1 MNSPNFFEQ
10 SIASM
15 SYTEINSRNWGLP
28 YGSLPYDRLL
38 EKLEETDPDLVS
50 EVRGYDELHEL
61 ENEYPDYVRS
71 EIIDWTPDAPYL
83 ESDHPRRDP
92 AWSRSMLNLRY
103 NGTRGS
109 NPELPRHPELF
120 YGFTGNDPR
129 GAVND
134 PRFDEWRGHITSRAA
149 ELCVSMG
156 DNADFHLAERPW
168 TNQSISYDMKE
179 LQRRLKRNTKI
190 FEVQKEGRP
199 WGNNVIADEFA
210 AGAIRAAG
218 MGAGRESFATGGEGF
233 YGAAPPR
240 FAAGDHAPAVELFTD
255 GARGLGAL
263 PEDAGTPWR
272 HTTGDADL
280 GVQQYG
286 QKRGA
291 GRGLVAPDAVG
302 GGRARAGGADQS
314 WEDSRRAQGTN
325 RRALGATMA
334 LAARYRQSLG
344 SGAHDQAPGA
354 SYEGYGV
361 TGAGLA
367 PARDVALLYRYTTE
381 DQSRRPG
388 TEVQDGDGGQLG
400 GARGLTPAAHPELAA
415 RAVEA
420 GVAPNAYLTNAD
432 AIVTGLREGTAAGRR
447 RVAGLVVADG
457 ARNLAASEA
466 AEPARRGVAPGA
478 DYGRLAHLASAP
490 LARSAAA
497 SGLEVHAYR
506 SAPPPGPEQ
515 RAALARGAYEGG
527 TWRPHL
533 EALPVGASKA
543 PGEWRSA
550 TQGQSRLGDAPGQVF
565 GPDADVA
572 GYHGPAPVGPKSLRS
587 GAWSDSAGL
596 TDEFGGFDGA

>member
-1 MNSPNFFEQ
+1 M
-10 SIASM
+10 
-15 SYTEINSRNWGLP
+15 
-28 YGSLPYDRLL
+28 PYDVLL
-38 EKLEETDPDLVS
+38 EKLEETDPDLIS

-92 AWSRSMLNLRY
+92 ALSRSMLNLRF

-156 DNADFHLAERPW
+156 DNADFHIAERPW
-168 TNQSISYDMKE
+168 TGQAISYDMKE
-179 LQRRLKRNTKI
+179 LHRRLKANTKI
-190 FEVQKEGRP
+190 FSVQKEGRP
-199 WGNNVIADEFA
+199 WGSNIVADEFA

-218 MGAGRESFATGGEGF
+218 MGAGGESFAATGEGF
-233 YGAAPPR
+233 YGGAPAR
-240 FAAGDHAPAVELFTD
+240 FAAGDHALATELFTD
-255 GARGLGAL
+255 GNRGFGAL

-272 HTTGDADL
+272 HTVGEADL

-291 GRGLVAPDAVG
+291 GRAQVAPGAVG
-302 GGRARAGGADQS
+302 GGLARAGGPDQA
-314 WEDSRRAQGTN
+314 WDDSSRARSTN

-334 LAARYRQSLG
+334 LAARYRRAVK
-344 SGAHDQAPGA
+344 SGAHDQDPGA
-354 SYEGYGV
+354 SYE
-361 TGAGLA
+361 TAAMPGAGLA
-367 PARDVALLYRYTTE
+367 PARDVALLYRHAVE
-381 DQSRRPG
+381 DQTRRPG
-388 TEVQDGDGGQLG
+388 TEIQDGEGGQLG
-400 GARGLTPAAHPELAA
+400 GARGLAPAAHPERAA

-420 GVAPNAYLTNAD
+420 GATPNAYLTNAE
-432 AIVTGLREGTAAGRR
+432 AIVTGLREGGAAARR

-457 ARNLAASEA
+457 SRHLAVSEA
-466 AEPARRGVAPGA
+466 ADPARRGAVPGA
-478 DYGRLAHLASAP
+478 DYGRLAHMASAP
-490 LARSAAA
+490 LARSAA

-506 SAPPPGPEQ
+506 SAPPTRPEQ

-527 TWRPHL
+527 TWRSER
-533 EALPVGASKA
+533 EALPFGASRA

-565 GPDADVA
+565 GPDADVS
-572 GYHGPAPVGPKSLRS
+572 GYYGPTAVGPKSLRS

-596 TDEFGGFDGA
+596 TDGIETFGDGVGVGA